1 MKQTKK
7 RAKGQTVGV
16 CEHSE
21 VVEWKNVVKVKDRAS
36 IKRLEKKEKAAHWER
51 NEEHE
56 GIEISFKER
65 PNKAVREML
74 KAAGFRW
81 HNKKQMWYAKE
92 TDARVEIANM
102 VCA

>member
-7 RAKGQTVGV
+7 RAKGQVVGV